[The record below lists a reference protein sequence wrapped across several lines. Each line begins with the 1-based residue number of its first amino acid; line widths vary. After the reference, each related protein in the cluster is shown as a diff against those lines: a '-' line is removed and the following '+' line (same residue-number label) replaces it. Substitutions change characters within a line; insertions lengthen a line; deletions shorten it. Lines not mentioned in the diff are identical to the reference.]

1 MALLL
6 VLLVCVGGLVSDLRN
21 RRDLIYNAEI
31 SKAKSHVERTAIRIE
46 LDLKDGV
53 TLEGFSFPDI
63 QTWLV
68 DHWKRSI
75 LHQPNRLYAAIT
87 DTHGRILA
95 HSMDLG
101 TLAAE
106 QPSERASR
114 HEYDEPWED
123 HGGGVFHVRGI
134 GLTNGIDA
142 IDIRVPL
149 HFNGE
154 KVGFYHTALPKQW
167 LDEQVAVAQRSPI
180 QRWFGILSA
189 ICVIVLISSLS
200 LFRLGT
206 HAARLEKALES
217 AEAKRL
223 ADLSRLIV
231 GMAHELR
238 NPLNAVRLNL
248 FTSEKLIRGDSSMP
262 QEDAVAMLHESV
274 KEVERVNEL
283 IGQLLGCARVEPSE
297 HPWILVHQEIK
308 ATLHFLKQVYSHHG
322 IQVDYVCKEPNV
334 EARIAAKYFRQILLN
349 LLQNA
354 LQAMPHGGRLRIIAE
369 YSSQNYILEIH
380 DTGDGIAAKDLEH
393 IFEPFYSTR
402 QDGTGLGLAVVK
414 NLVES
419 TSGTV
424 ECRRSPTLGGMMFS
438 ITLPAKIG
446 ITTPPQDDRLLM
458 KESAVDEQQ
467 PVNTGR

>member
-1 MALLL
+1 
-6 VLLVCVGGLVSDLRN
+6 
-21 RRDLIYNAEI
+21 
-31 SKAKSHVERTAIRIE
+31 
-46 LDLKDGV
+46 
-53 TLEGFSFPDI
+53 
-63 QTWLV
+63 
-68 DHWKRSI
+68 
-75 LHQPNRLYAAIT
+75 
-87 DTHGRILA
+87 
-95 HSMDLG
+95 
-101 TLAAE
+101 
-106 QPSERASR
+106 
-114 HEYDEPWED
+114 
-123 HGGGVFHVRGI
+123 
-134 GLTNGIDA
+134 
-142 IDIRVPL
+142 
-149 HFNGE
+149 
-154 KVGFYHTALPKQW
+154 
-167 LDEQVAVAQRSPI
+167 
-180 QRWFGILSA
+180 
-189 ICVIVLISSLS
+189 
-200 LFRLGT
+200 
-206 HAARLEKALES
+206 
-217 AEAKRL
+217 
-223 ADLSRLIV
+223 
-231 GMAHELR
+231 
-238 NPLNAVRLNL
+238 
-248 FTSEKLIRGDSSMP
+248 MP

-446 ITTPPQDDRLLM
+446 ITTAPQDDRLLM